1 MNKNDINFYDSTALK
16 SYNLDEAMQY
26 QLNIL
31 GTLDVFT
38 RKHSENVANLT
49 CRLCQYLHLN
59 KSFTVYCTICA
70 YLHDIGKSFIP
81 PNILQKQGKL
91 TKEEYDIMKTH
102 TTIGY
107 QICFDDLKLRP
118 YIAGP
123 LYHHEALNGTGYPN
137 GLTQKDIPL
146 EGQII
151 RVADEYDA
159 ITSKRQ
165 YKSHIGIT
173 DTLQILIENA
183 TPDATINP
191 KVGKIN
197 KKVLRCLLKVVIDDT
212 EYEISQIYSYVEFL
226 EEQLQRLKQIETYHQ
241 KMNASTKQSKKEYFL
256 EAMKLLLHEGET
268 IENYSI
274 IAKEYNEALQ
284 KRKQIIEDLFTEV
297 KNIKKLKV

>member
-1 MNKNDINFYDSTALK
+1 M
-16 SYNLDEAMQY
+16 
-26 QLNIL
+26 NIL

-165 YKSHIGIT
+165 YKTHIGIT

-256 EAMKLLLHEGET
+256 EAIKLLLHEGET

>member
-1 MNKNDINFYDSTALK
+1 MNKNDINFYDFTVLK
-16 SYNLDEAMQY
+16 SYNLDESMKY

-31 GTLDVFT
+31 GTVDVFT

-59 KSFTVYCTICA
+59 KSFTIYCTICA

-81 PNILQKQGKL
+81 PNILQKQGIL

>member
-165 YKSHIGIT
+165 YKTHIGIT

-256 EAMKLLLHEGET
+256 EAIKLLLHEGET

>member
-1 MNKNDINFYDSTALK
+1 MNKNDINFYDSTVLK
-16 SYNLDEAMQY
+16 SYNLDESMKY

-59 KSFTVYCTICA
+59 KSFTIYCTICA

-81 PNILQKQGKL
+81 PNILQKQGIL

-274 IAKEYNEALQ
+274 IAKE
-284 KRKQIIEDLFTEV
+284 
-297 KNIKKLKV
+297 

>member
-1 MNKNDINFYDSTALK
+1 MNKNDINFYDSTVLK
-16 SYNLDEAMQY
+16 SYNLDESMKY

-59 KSFTVYCTICA
+59 KSFTIYCTICA

-81 PNILQKQGKL
+81 PNILQKQGIL

-137 GLTQKDIPL
+137 GLSQKDIPL

-173 DTLQILIENA
+173 DTLKILIENA
-183 TPDATINP
+183 TPDTTINP

-197 KKVLRCLLKVVIDDT
+197 KRVLRCLLKVVIDDT

>member
-1 MNKNDINFYDSTALK
+1 MKNNDIDFYDSTAIK
-16 SYNLDEAMQY
+16 SYNLDAAMKY

-59 KSFTVYCTICA
+59 KSFTIYCTICA

-81 PNILQKQGKL
+81 ASILQKQGKL
-91 TKEEYDIMKTH
+91 TEEEYNIMKTH

-107 QICFDDLKLRP
+107 KICFEDLKLRP

-123 LYHHEALNGTGYPN
+123 LYHHEGLDGSGYPN
-137 GLTQKDIPL
+137 GLTEKDIPL

-165 YKSHIGIT
+165 YKSHVGISE
-173 DTLQILIENA
+173 TLKILIENA
-183 TPDATINP
+183 TPNPNINP

-197 KKVLRCLLKVVIDDT
+197 KKIVRCLLKVVIDDT
-212 EYEISQIYSYVEFL
+212 EYEISQIYDYLSFL
-226 EEQLQRLKQIETYHQ
+226 KEQIKRLKQIKNYYQ
-241 KMNASTKQSKKEYFL
+241 KMNSASNQKKKEYFL
-256 EAMKLLLHEGET
+256 EGIKLLFHDGEN
-268 IENYSI
+268 IDNFLNVL
-274 IAKEYNEALQ
+274 KEYEDALQ
-284 KRKQIIEDLFTEV
+284 NRQLIIDNLFEEV
-297 KNIKKLKV
+297 KKIKQLKL

>member
-1 MNKNDINFYDSTALK
+1 MNKNDINFYDFTVLK
-16 SYNLDEAMQY
+16 SYNLDESMKY

-59 KSFTVYCTICA
+59 KSFTIYCTICA

-81 PNILQKQGKL
+81 PNILQKQGIL